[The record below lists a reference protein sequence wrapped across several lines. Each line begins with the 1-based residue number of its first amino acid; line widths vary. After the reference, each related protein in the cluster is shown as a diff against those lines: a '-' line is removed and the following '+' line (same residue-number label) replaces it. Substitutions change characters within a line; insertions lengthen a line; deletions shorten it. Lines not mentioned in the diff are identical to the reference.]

1 MVRLALCKLA
11 QGMQNG
17 IGCIR
22 LWTRDLSFKLSY
34 LAEPFGIFARRQ
46 HCPSRSRVFPKS
58 PRIWGVGDYVL
69 VKLRRVYVYMYYLR
83 LRSEAR
89 LARGDAV

>member
-1 MVRLALCKLA
+1 
-11 QGMQNG
+11 MQNG
-17 IGCIR
+17 IGRIR

-46 HCPSRSRVFPKS
+46 HCPELLQGLSQVAENM
-58 PRIWGVGDYVL
+58 GVGDYVL